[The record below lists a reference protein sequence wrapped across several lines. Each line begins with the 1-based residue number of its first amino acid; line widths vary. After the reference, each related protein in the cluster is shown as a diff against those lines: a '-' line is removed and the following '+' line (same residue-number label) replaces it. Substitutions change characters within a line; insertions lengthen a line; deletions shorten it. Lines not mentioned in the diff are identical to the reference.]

1 MDRTVKSPVLQHL
14 LQACPVPGLAACLAG
29 VERDFGEHA
38 GDFPALAEKYEVFGK
53 PSLDLDEKLQALI
66 RAAVELASAE
76 APHWDKIAARLRY
89 LDFARHLAESEA
101 KRGITNFVAKLRYL
115 TAKEL
120 YGIDNF
126 SDMIADE
133 TVCEDCDALMEFL
146 TEKNHPV
153 LGLEPLM

>member
-29 VERDFGEHA
+29 VERDFGEHT

-115 TAKEL
+115 TAKL
-120 YGIDNF
+120 N
-126 SDMIADE
+126 
-133 TVCEDCDALMEFL
+133 
-146 TEKNHPV
+146 
-153 LGLEPLM
+153 